1 MSNPARH
8 ERQVMCDVFQQFGPD
23 APTLCEGWSARDL
36 AAHLI
41 VRETRPD
48 AAIGILVKKAEP
60 YSEKVRRSVAD
71 KQWPDLIDTIRKGPP
86 KVSPM
91 RLSAVDRVANTLEFF
106 VHVEDV
112 RRAQPSWSPRE
123 LAPEV
128 DAQLRTMLQRG
139 AKLLGRKSPCGLEL
153 DITNGGDSPI
163 RITAKK
169 GDPSVTL
176 RGPAAEIVLFLYG
189 RQAHA
194 KVELSGP
201 EDQVAAVRIA
211 KFGV

>member
-8 ERQVMCDVFQQFGPD
+8 ERQVICDVFEEFGPD
-23 APTLCEGWSARDL
+23 APTLCEGWTARDL

-48 AAIGILVKKAEP
+48 AAVGILVKKAAP
-60 YSEKVRRSVAD
+60 YSEKVRHNVAS
-71 KQWPDLIDTIRKGPP
+71 KQWSELIESIRTGPP
-86 KVSPM
+86 KLSPT

-128 DAQLRTMLQRG
+128 REQLRAMLTRG
-139 AKLLGRKSPCGLEL
+139 AKLLARKAPCGLVLEVT
-153 DITNGGDSPI
+153 DAPGAPD
-163 RITAKK
+163 RIVAKK
-169 GDPSVTL
+169 GDPSITL
-176 RGPAAEIVLFLYG
+176 SGPVSEIVLFLYG

-194 KVELSGP
+194 RVDLLGP
-201 EDQVAAVRIA
+201 EDLAATLRST
-211 KFGV
+211 KFGI

>member
-8 ERQVMCDVFQQFGPD
+8 ERHVMSDVLEEFGPD
-23 APTLCEGWSARDL
+23 APTLCAGWTARDL
-36 AAHLI
+36 ASHII

-48 AAIGILVKKAEP
+48 AAIGILVKRAEP
-60 YSEKVRRSVAD
+60 YSEKVRRSIAD
-71 KQWPDLIDTIRKGPP
+71 KEWTGLVDTIRNGPP

-91 RLSAVDRVANTLEFF
+91 RLPAVDRVANTLEFF

-128 DAQLRTMLQRG
+128 HAQLRSMITRG
-139 AKLLGRKSPCGLEL
+139 AKLLGRKSPCGLVIEL
-153 DITNGGDSPI
+153 SDTEGTAP
-163 RITAKK
+163 RIVAKK
-169 GDPSVTL
+169 GDPFVTL
-176 RGPAAEIVLFLYG
+176 RGPVSEIVMFLYG

-194 KVELSGP
+194 KVDLDGP
-201 EDQVAAVRIA
+201 ADLVSAVRA
-211 KFGV
+211 APFGV

>member
-8 ERQVMCDVFQQFGPD
+8 ERQVMCDVLGEFGPD
-23 APTLCEGWSARDL
+23 APTLCEGWNARDL
-36 AAHLI
+36 AAHII

-48 AAIGILVKKAEP
+48 AAVGLVVKRAQP
-60 YSEKVRRSVAD
+60 YSEKIRRSAAERA
-71 KQWPDLIDTIRKGPP
+71 WPDMIDAIRSGPP
-86 KVSPM
+86 KLSPT
-91 RLSAVDRVANTLEFF
+91 RLAALDRLTNTVEFF
-106 VHVEDV
+106 VHAEDV

-128 DAQLRTMLQRG
+128 HQQLKATLTRG
-139 AKLLGRKSPCGLEL
+139 AKLLARKSPCGLVLEL
-153 DITNGGDSPI
+153 TDDSST
-163 RITAKK
+163 RVVAKK

-189 RQAHA
+189 RQSHA
-194 KVELSGP
+194 RVELDGP
-201 EDQVAAVRIA
+201 ADLVASLRTA

>member
-8 ERQVMCDVFQQFGPD
+8 ERQVMCDVFQEFGPD
-23 APTLCEGWSARDL
+23 APTLCEGWTARDL

-60 YSEKVRRSVAD
+60 YSERVRRSVAD
-71 KQWPDLIDTIRKGPP
+71 EQWSDMVDTIRKGPP
-86 KVSPM
+86 KVSPL
-91 RLSAVDRVANTLEFF
+91 RLSALDRLANTLEFF

-123 LAPEV
+123 LVPEV
-128 DAQLRTMLQRG
+128 ETQLQAMLQRG
-139 AKLLGRKSPCGLEL
+139 AKLLARKSPCGLEL
-153 DITNGGDSPI
+153 EITKGSDSPGRVI
-163 RITAKK
+163 AKK
-169 GDPSVTL
+169 GDPSVVL

-201 EDQVAAVRIA
+201 EDQVAALRNTR
-211 KFGV
+211 FGV